1 MAKKLNL
8 DFLVPAIV
16 VLIFGLCN
24 LLGLFSG
31 IDNRA
36 YDLYLHLK
44 RDVPENRSILII
56 DIDDTSIAK
65 VGVWP
70 WSRSVMADGLITMKE
85 FNAAYA
91 VFDIEYVDPS
101 PLGVDA
107 PYLERQ
113 IPRLFDQQFGSLN
126 ENITGLFQAIQ
137 SGSLPLA
144 DAGDYV
150 RQLTGM
156 SDDSK
161 KLLLDRVQAIARD
174 NDTYLGEAA
183 WFFQHAFFTVNYV
196 PQKSEL
202 PAAYERWVLDHD
214 SLANVVVKGDYG
226 HQIPGLHPAIQPI
239 LSRAAGSGFPHV
251 LVDSDGVRRRVDLV
265 VGYGGK
271 YFGQLAFAPLMHYLG
286 NPEIDLYAHRIVLKG
301 ARLPGQAPHD
311 ISIPLTQHGDFLLN
325 WPKRTFE
332 KSYRQMSYYYL
343 VRYGEQED
351 ALLALLRGMANA
363 NYFSF
368 YPGGAELF
376 KSYDEAERLKQ
387 EVLAGGSPDVI
398 PRYRQLRVEFYGAV
412 GAFLKSSAEKQILA
426 QIDTALATPGISPQQ
441 REGFAAVRSDVLS
454 KFDETRKLYAA
465 LMESRSYL
473 SRELAHSFCIIG
485 ATATSTTDFGVN
497 PFDRQ
502 YANVGTHA
510 TVANSILSGR
520 FIQELPSWYAT
531 ALTVVL
537 GLGLF
542 FVIRRLSPLPTIL
555 IGIGFI
561 LAFLG
566 GTIALF
572 VLTGVFVAVAAPLVA
587 LFLIFLV
594 LTVIKFLTEARE
606 KSYIRNAFGRYLSGD
621 VINELIADPD
631 KLSLGGEQKV
641 LTAFFTD
648 VKGFSTISEQL
659 TPADL
664 VSLLN
669 SYLTAMSDIIL
680 EERGTIDKYEG
691 DAIIS
696 FFGAPVAYPD
706 HASKA
711 CAAALRMKR
720 SEALLNERFAAE
732 GVAPGPLLTRI
743 GINTGEMVV
752 GNMGTANKMD
762 YTIMG
767 NSVNLAARLEGVN
780 KQYGTW
786 ILASESTRSECPDD
800 FVFRRLDRVRV
811 VGIQQPVQLYELV
824 GERSAG
830 DGSVAAAVERFHDAL
845 VLFEAKDWARAREGF
860 EETLKMRPEDG
871 PARVYV
877 KRCEEYAKGPPPAN
891 WDGVFNLSMK

>member
-1 MAKKLNL
+1 MTKKLNL
-8 DFLVPAIV
+8 DFLVPVIV
-16 VLIFGLCN
+16 VLVFGSAS

-31 IDNRA
+31 IDDRA

-44 RDVPENRSILII
+44 RDAPENRSILIV

-85 FNAAYA
+85 FGAAYA

-107 PYLERQ
+107 PYLNRQ
-113 IPRLFDQQFGSLN
+113 IPRLFNQQFGNLN
-126 ENITGLFQAIQ
+126 QNMTGLFQAIQ
-137 SGSLPLA
+137 SGSIPLA

-150 RQLTGM
+150 QQLSGM
-156 SDDSK
+156 SDDAK
-161 KLLLDRVQAIARD
+161 KLLLSSVQAIARD
-174 NDTYLGEAA
+174 NDAYLGQAA
-183 WFFQHAFFTVNYV
+183 WFFRRAFFTVNYV
-196 PQKSEL
+196 PQKTDLS
-202 PAAYERWVLDHD
+202 PDYERWVVDHD
-214 SLANVVVKGDYG
+214 SLKNVVVKGPYG
-226 HQIPGLHPAIQPI
+226 HEVPGLHPAIQPI
-239 LSRAAGSGFPHV
+239 LSRAAGGGFPHV
-251 LVDSDGVRRRVDLV
+251 LVDPDGVRRRVDLV

-271 YFGQLAFAPLMHYLG
+271 YFGQLAFAPLVHYLG
-286 NPEIDLYAHRIVLKG
+286 DPEIDLYAHRIVLKG
-301 ARLPGQAPHD
+301 ARAPGQAPRD
-311 ISIPLTQHGDFLLN
+311 ISIPLTQSGDFLLN
-325 WPKRTFE
+325 WPKRAFAT
-332 KSYRQMSYYYL
+332 SYRQMSYYYL
-343 VRYGEQED
+343 VRYEEQED
-351 ALLALLRGMANA
+351 ALLSLLHGMADA
-363 NYFSF
+363 NYLSF
-368 YPGGAELF
+368 YPGGDSLF
-376 KSYDEAERLKQ
+376 KPYDEAERIKR
-387 EVLAGGSPDVI
+387 EALAGGSADLV
-398 PRYRQLRVEFYGAV
+398 PRYRQLRASFFETVGRYVGSNVEQ
-412 GAFLKSSAEKQILA
+412 QILA
-426 QIDTALATPGISPQQ
+426 QIDSALAAPGITSDQ
-441 REGFAAVRSDVLS
+441 RSQFTAVRSDVVS
-454 KFDETRKLYAA
+454 KFEETRKLYAA
-465 LMESRSYL
+465 FMESRSYL
-473 SRELAHSFCIIG
+473 ARQLERSFCIIG

-510 TVANSILSGR
+510 TVANSILNAR
-520 FIQELPSWYAT
+520 FIADLPPWYST
-531 ALTVVL
+531 VLTVVL

-542 FVIRRLSPLPTIL
+542 FVIRRLSPLPSIL

-561 LAFLG
+561 LAFLA

-572 VLTGVFVAVAAPLVA
+572 VLTRLYLAVTAPLIA

-594 LTVIKFLTEARE
+594 LTVVKFLSEARE

-621 VINELIADPD
+621 VINELLADPD

-648 VKGFSTISEQL
+648 VKGFSTISEQV
-659 TPADL
+659 TPSDL

-669 SYLTAMSDIIL
+669 HYLTAMSDIIL

-696 FFGAPVAYPD
+696 FFGAPLPYAD
-706 HASKA
+706 HASRA

-720 SEALLNERFAAE
+720 SEALLNERFTAE

-752 GNMGTANKMD
+752 GNMGTASKMD

-786 ILASESTRSECPDD
+786 ILVSESTRSECPDD

-830 DGSVAAAVERFHDAL
+830 DGSVAGAVERFHDAL
-845 VLFEAKDWARAREGF
+845 VLFEAKDWARAQEGF

-877 KRCEEYAKGPPPAN
+877 KRCEEYAKSPPPAN